1 MSEIKLPQAGASI
14 MARPQTDLD
23 SGRDAILEIM
33 VELIEER
40 GSSAFTMTE
49 LAARAGMSTAN
60 LYRYFE
66 SKEALI
72 EAVAE
77 HWFRPKVEIM
87 EEVVASDLGP
97 RRKMYEFYARR
108 FARMKS
114 EWERDP
120 VVFANYVE
128 LGKEHFE
135 LVRSYVDLGD
145 HYLAMIIG
153 EAMAE
158 GYFAGLSIDEAI
170 SLVNQMTSVYV
181 NIGAME
187 QIMPKLT
194 TDKLARIIDAMFDGL
209 SAQDRGA
216 KAVSGLR
223 AA

>member
-1 MSEIKLPQAGASI
+1 

-23 SGRDAILEIM
+23 GGRAELLALM
-33 VELIEER
+33 VGLIEER

-60 LYRYFE
+60 LYRYFA

-77 HWFRPKVEIM
+77 HWFQPKVEIM
-87 EEVVASDLGP
+87 EEVVASDLSP
-97 RRKMYEFYARR
+97 RRKLYEFYARR
-108 FARMKS
+108 FARMKA

-170 SLVNQMTSVYV
+170 SLVNQMTGAYV
-181 NIGAME
+181 NISAME
-187 QIMPKLT
+187 LIMHRLS
-194 TDKLARIIDAMFDGL
+194 TDKLARIVDAVFDGL

>member
-1 MSEIKLPQAGASI
+1 
-14 MARPQTDLD
+14 MARPQTDLEG
-23 SGRDAILEIM
+23 GREALLEIM

-49 LAARAGMSTAN
+49 LASRANMSTAN
-60 LYRYFE
+60 LYRFFE
-66 SKEALI
+66 SKEALF

-77 HWFRPKVEIM
+77 HWFRPKIEIM
-87 EEVVASDLGP
+87 EAVISSDLNP

-108 FARMKS
+108 FTRMKS

-158 GYFAGLSIDEAI
+158 GYFAGLTIDEAL
-170 SLVNQMTSVYV
+170 SLINQMVGLYV

-187 QIMPKLT
+187 LIMAKLT
-194 TDKLARIIDAMFDGL
+194 TDKLARIVDAVFDGL

-216 KAVSGLR
+216 KGVSGLR

>member
-1 MSEIKLPQAGASI
+1 

-23 SGRDAILEIM
+23 GGRQVLLALM
-33 VELIEER
+33 VDLIEER

-49 LAARAGMSTAN
+49 LAARANMSAAN

-77 HWFRPKVEIM
+77 HWFQPKIAIM
-87 EEVVASDLGP
+87 EDVIASDLDP

-108 FARMKS
+108 FARMKA

-120 VVFANYVE
+120 VIFANYVE

-145 HYLAMIIG
+145 HYLATIIG

-158 GYFAGLSIDEAI
+158 GYFAGLSIDETI
-170 SLVNQMTSVYV
+170 SLINQMVGSYV
-181 NIGAME
+181 NSAAMLMV
-187 QIMPKLT
+187 MPRLSEAKLG
-194 TDKLARIIDAMFDGL
+194 RIIDAIFDGL
-209 SAQDRGA
+209 SAKDRGA
-216 KAVSGLR
+216 RAISGLR

>member
-1 MSEIKLPQAGASI
+1 

-23 SGRDAILEIM
+23 GGREALLALM
-33 VELIEER
+33 VDLIEER

-49 LAARAGMSTAN
+49 LAARANMSAAN

-77 HWFRPKVEIM
+77 HWFQPKIAIM
-87 EEVVASDLGP
+87 EEVIASDLDP

-108 FARMKS
+108 FARMKA
-114 EWERDP
+114 EWDRDP
-120 VVFANYVE
+120 VVFTNYVE

-145 HYLAMIIG
+145 HYLAVIIG

-170 SLVNQMTSVYV
+170 SLVNQMTGLYV
-181 NIGAME
+181 NIWAME
-187 QIMPKLT
+187 LIMPKLS
-194 TDKLARIIDAMFDGL
+194 TDKLARIIDAVFDGL
-209 SAQDRGA
+209 SAHDRGA
-216 KAVSGLR
+216 KAVRGLR

>member
-1 MSEIKLPQAGASI
+1 

-23 SGRDAILEIM
+23 GGRQVLLALM
-33 VELIEER
+33 VDLIEER

-49 LAARAGMSTAN
+49 LAARANMSAAN

-77 HWFRPKVEIM
+77 HWFQPKIAIM
-87 EEVVASDLGP
+87 EDVIASDLDP

-108 FARMKS
+108 FARMKA

-120 VVFANYVE
+120 VIFANYVE

-153 EAMAE
+153 EAMAD
-158 GYFAGLSIDEAI
+158 GYFSGLSIDEAI
-170 SLVNQMTSVYV
+170 SLVNQMTGLYV

-187 QIMPKLT
+187 PIMHKLS
-194 TDKLARIIDAMFDGL
+194 TDKLARIVDAVFDGL
-209 SAQDRGA
+209 SAVDRGD
-216 KAVSGLR
+216 KGVSGLR
-223 AA
+223 AADQPR

>member
-1 MSEIKLPQAGASI
+1 
-14 MARPQTDLD
+14 MARPQTDID
-23 SGRDAILEIM
+23 AGRQQLIALV

-40 GSSAFTMTE
+40 GSSAMTMTE

-66 SKEALI
+66 SKEAMV

-77 HWFRPKVEIM
+77 HWFQPKVEIM
-87 EEVVASDLGP
+87 EEVVASDLPP

-108 FARMKS
+108 FTRMKD

-120 VVFANYVE
+120 VAFANYAE

-145 HYLAMIIG
+145 HYLSEIIS

-158 GYFAGLSIDEAI
+158 GHFPGLTIDETL
-170 SLVNQMTSVYV
+170 SLINQMVGAYV

-187 QIMPKLT
+187 LIMPKLT
-194 TDKLARIIDAMFDGL
+194 TDKLARIVDAVFDGL
-209 SAQDRGA
+209 SAADRGA
-216 KAVSGLR
+216 KSISGLR

>member
-1 MSEIKLPQAGASI
+1 

-23 SGRDAILEIM
+23 SGREALLELM
-33 VELIEER
+33 VGLIEDR
-40 GSSAFTMTE
+40 GTNAFTMTE
-49 LAARAGMSTAN
+49 LAGRANMSTAN
-60 LYRYFE
+60 LYRYFA

-77 HWFRPKVEIM
+77 HWFQPKVEIM
-87 EEVVASDLGP
+87 EEVVASDLAP

-108 FARMKS
+108 FARMKA

-120 VVFANYVE
+120 VAFANYVE

-153 EAMAE
+153 EGMAE

-170 SLVNQMTSVYV
+170 SLINQMTSPYV

-187 QIMPKLT
+187 QIMPKLS
-194 TDKLARIIDAMFDGL
+194 TDKLARIVDAVFDGL
-209 SAQDRGA
+209 SAVDRGA